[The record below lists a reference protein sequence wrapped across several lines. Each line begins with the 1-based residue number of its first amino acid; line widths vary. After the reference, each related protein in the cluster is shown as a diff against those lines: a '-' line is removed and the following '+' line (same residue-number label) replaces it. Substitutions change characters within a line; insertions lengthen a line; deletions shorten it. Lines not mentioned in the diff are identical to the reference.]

1 MKTVEFRLKGAVS
14 PDRQRLRC
22 YTRISEEGCNPQT
35 SIWKSAQAF
44 TLVELLVV
52 IGIIAVLASLV
63 LAIGSGVMGRHE
75 RSQTEAEYTVLDQ
88 AIVTFEQA
96 RGQSLV
102 FNRRTSVT
110 DPAKQDGANFSDIDE
125 LPPGFVNE
133 AYIMPRLMAILAAN
147 QASWNVL
154 AGLSTDLLRH
164 EEKRWPDGSVTEWN
178 LRDPW
183 GEQIAVVPAGPDRA
197 HGEDEFPHPRRRI
210 RPGHA
215 EALGDVRFD
224 LRAET
229 EDEAPFR
236 RRVEIMSD
244 VREHH
249 GRTRTRHGDGGH
261 QLDLLRVLRGD
272 QKGEERIVGRLGS
285 QDAGVPHGFKLLSLS
300 TRLVEFETNTTVDL
314 HVAPAVAITE
324 GRDSFIAVR
333 HAQSTGADRNGLS
346 VGKCPRTVP
355 CPARNA

>member
-1 MKTVEFRLKGAVS
+1 MSR
-14 PDRQRLRC
+14 RMR
-22 YTRISEEGCNPQT
+22 
-35 SIWKSAQAF
+35 SIATGGF

-110 DPAKQDGANFSDIDE
+110 DPAKQDGASFSDIDE

-183 GEQIAVVPAGPDRA
+183 GEQIAVVPAGRAATRGEMKQARELLKVQKDTKGADPLGIGIDLEDATVRTIDEWSLNTLCKGRQWLFISRGSDRS
-197 HGEDEFPHPRRRI
+197 
-210 RPGHA
+210 
-215 EALGDVRFD
+215 LGYPNWGQGGLGAVI
-224 LRAET
+224 L
-229 EDEAPFR
+229 
-236 RRVEIMSD
+236 
-244 VREHH
+244 
-249 GRTRTRHGDGGH
+249 DG
-261 QLDLLRVLRGD
+261 
-272 QKGEERIVGRLGS
+272 
-285 QDAGVPHGFKLLSLS
+285 
-300 TRLVEFETNTTVDL
+300 
-314 HVAPAVAITE
+314 
-324 GRDSFIAVR
+324 
-333 HAQSTGADRNGLS
+333 DRNGIPDWDDNVCS
-346 VGKCPRTVP
+346 YEPGRPGP
-355 CPARNA
+355 